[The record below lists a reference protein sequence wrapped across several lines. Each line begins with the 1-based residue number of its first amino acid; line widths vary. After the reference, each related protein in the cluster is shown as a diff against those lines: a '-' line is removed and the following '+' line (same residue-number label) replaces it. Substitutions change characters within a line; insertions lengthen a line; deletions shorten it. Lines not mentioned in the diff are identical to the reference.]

1 MSTDYNHG
9 FCSVYRLTAHVVFV
23 IKYRRKVI
31 NNEILARLKEIFVS
45 TLTKWESTLLDFNG
59 ESDHVHLII
68 DYKPDIALSKLIA
81 NLKTVSSRL
90 IRKEF
95 PNLAAKYFD
104 NKPYFWTGGYF
115 VASCGGVTVE
125 QLKKYVENQKNSP
138 KVETLPR

>member
-1 MSTDYNHG
+1 MSTDYNDE
-9 FCSVYRLTAHVVFV
+9 FRSVYRLTAHVVFV
-23 IKYRRKVI
+23 IKYRRKAI
-31 NNEILARLKEIFVS
+31 NNEILDRLKEILVS
-45 TLTKWESTLLDFNG
+45 TLTKWESALLDFNG

-95 PNLAAKYFD
+95 PYLAAKYFD
-104 NKPYFWTGGYF
+104 NKPYFWTGAYF

-125 QLKKYVENQKNSP
+125 QLKK
-138 KVETLPR
+138 